1 MQHPPAKASVA
12 FAGGFYLEKNK
23 GKIHQQQAPVQ
34 LHYTIHDIR
43 GGALSSETKEQRHN
57 SISAAEG

>member
-1 MQHPPAKASVA
+1 MQHPPAKASAA

-34 LHYTIHDIR
+34 LHYTIHAIR
-43 GGALSSETKEQRHN
+43 SGALSSETK
-57 SISAAEG
+57 